1 MTGPIMIVEDSPS
14 IRLLLETS
22 MRYEGHQTVAF
33 SDGIA
38 ALQWLASPEGKTPAL
53 ILLDLMLPRMDGI
66 TFLQR
71 LKDKPAFAAVPA
83 IVITTRDTSIDR
95 VKARLA
101 GASEYIVKPFTV
113 QRLAALVRQYLD
125 DPTLI
130 LPTVALDQDRQQG
143 HE

>member
-33 SDGIA
+33 PDGIA

-71 LKDKPAFAAVPA
+71 LKSKPAFAAVPA